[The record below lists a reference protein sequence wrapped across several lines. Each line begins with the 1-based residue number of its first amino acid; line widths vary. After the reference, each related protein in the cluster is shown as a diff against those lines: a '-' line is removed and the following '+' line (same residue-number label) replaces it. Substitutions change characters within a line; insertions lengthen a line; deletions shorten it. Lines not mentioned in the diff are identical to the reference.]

1 MKDYEVI
8 FRKISENKI
17 TISALNKDELFKQID
32 DLFYNTDLKN
42 KIIDNIT
49 DEYYEISIDNNLTIK
64 RDSEVIEW
72 VKIQTHY
79 SG

>member
-17 TISALNKDELFKQID
+17 TISALSKEDLFKQID
-32 DLFYNTDLKN
+32 DLYFNTDLKD
-42 KIIDNIT
+42 KKIDNIT
-49 DEYYEISIDNNLTIK
+49 NDYYEISIDDDYILK